1 MVYHLNQVD
10 PDERGGFYAEQDEEE
25 YPTRSR
31 RVLRIA
37 GALVVM
43 GAFAGGLWF
52 AYTLGMRHTGG
63 SGLGGEVPLIR
74 ADNRPIKIKPENPG
88 GMQIPDRDLFIYGQ
102 QRPQVEHLLPPP
114 EQPMARPAPPPPSP
128 TPPVAANPLPA
139 ALPTSAPSSAPV
151 APAVANVAGA
161 SAAVPSVEPTASPPA
176 VQPALAPAPAVGTS
190 SEKPPPVASSPSK
203 PTLRPQPQLSRAAIA
218 AAEILGIS
226 PMPAAPRPAAAR
238 AGPAHAS
245 GMRLQLGAMRSEN
258 EARGQWEQLKR
269 KNPDLL
275 GNLSGT
281 AIRADLGDKGTY
293 YRIQTGPVTD
303 AASAERI
310 CSELRQRHLA
320 CMAVR

>member
-1 MVYHLNQVD
+1 MAYHLDQID
-10 PDERGGFYAEQDEEE
+10 PDEQRGLYADEEE
-25 YPTRSR
+25 EECAAPHSR

-37 GALVVM
+37 GILVVM
-43 GAFAGGLWF
+43 GVFAGGLWF

-63 SGLGGEVPLIR
+63 SGVSGEIPLIR
-74 ADNRPIKIKPENPG
+74 ADNRPIKVKPENPG

-128 TPPVAANPLPA
+128 NPPVAANSLSAPSPIQ
-139 ALPTSAPSSAPV
+139 APSSATTPPAAASNSA
-151 APAVANVAGA
+151 APAAPA
-161 SAAVPSVEPTASPPA
+161 A
-176 VQPALAPAPAVGTS
+176 VQPAAADPA
-190 SEKPPPVASSPSK
+190 PVASAEPGSPAPVAPPPSK
-203 PTLRPQPQLSRAAIA
+203 STARPQPQLSRAAVA

-226 PMPAAPRPAAAR
+226 PTAAPRPAAAR
-238 AGPAHAS
+238 AGAVHAS
-245 GMRLQLGAMRSEN
+245 GMRLQLGAMRSEG

-293 YRIQTGPVTD
+293 YRIQTAPVSD
-303 AASAERI
+303 SASADRI
-310 CSELRQRHLA
+310 CGELRQRHLA
-320 CMAVR
+320 CMVVR